1 MSGSGMAKTFKNRD
15 ESREDRNSV
24 QADTSNHKELY
35 YHKGG
40 LTRGR
45 ARERSE
51 PELIHIDPFEK
62 IGL

>member
-1 MSGSGMAKTFKNRD
+1 MSGSGMAKTFKNPD

-24 QADTSNHKELY
+24 LADTSNHKELY
-35 YHKGG
+35 YRKGG
-40 LTRGR
+40 LTRGG
-45 ARERSE
+45 ARERAA